1 MLCLVT
7 TFTKKHYA
15 LLTVSSKKLT
25 ENMST
30 FVKKLRNHV
39 LKNLYQISFLQNQAE
54 QTYEAA
60 VKQHSVNLPVLSV
73 ADFNLVE
80 SIRREGVVVTSL
92 EALSIPQT
100 GKMFLAA
107 QKLIPE
113 VAKSVCAEEH
123 EYVVHANSEQ
133 MMQHPEIFIWGLE
146 KRLLDIVE
154 NYIGLPV
161 AYHGAYF
168 RRDLANS
175 VERKSR
181 LWHIDVEDRKI
192 LKIIVYLNDVD
203 ENSGPFQYIPQ
214 SLNSTVAH
222 SLRYKH
228 GYIQEK
234 RLQNVLSPS
243 FWKSCTGS
251 AGTVVFAATSK
262 VFHRGKIP
270 IDQDRFTIFFD
281 YTSRQPTYPFYCKS
295 SLPWEDLLSLAAKA
309 NLSEHQKQC
318 VFWRPSL

>member
-80 SIRREGVVVTSL
+80 SIRGEGVVVTSL

-113 VAKSVCAEEH
+113 VAKSVC
-123 EYVVHANSEQ
+123 
-133 MMQHPEIFIWGLE
+133 
-146 KRLLDIVE
+146 
-154 NYIGLPV
+154 
-161 AYHGAYF
+161 
-168 RRDLANS
+168 RR
-175 VERKSR
+175 
-181 LWHIDVEDRKI
+181 
-192 LKIIVYLNDVD
+192 
-203 ENSGPFQYIPQ
+203 
-214 SLNSTVAH
+214 T
-222 SLRYKH
+222 
-228 GYIQEK
+228 
-234 RLQNVLSPS
+234 
-243 FWKSCTGS
+243 
-251 AGTVVFAATSK
+251 
-262 VFHRGKIP
+262 
-270 IDQDRFTIFFD
+270 
-281 YTSRQPTYPFYCKS
+281 
-295 SLPWEDLLSLAAKA
+295 
-309 NLSEHQKQC
+309 
-318 VFWRPSL
+318 

>member
-1 MLCLVT
+1 MLCFLRT
-7 TFTKKHYA
+7 STKKNYVYSLSHKNKY
-15 LLTVSSKKLT
+15 T
-25 ENMST
+25 EKMST
-30 FVKKLRNHV
+30 IVKKLRNHI

-54 QTYEAA
+54 RNYETA
-60 VKQHSVNLPVLSV
+60 VKQHSANLPVLSV

-92 EALSIPQT
+92 EALSIPHT
-100 GKMFLAA
+100 EKMFLAT
-107 QKLIPE
+107 QKLMPE
-113 VAKSVCAEEH
+113 IAKSVSAEEH
-123 EYVVHANSEQ
+123 EYVVHASSEQ
-133 MMQHPEIFIWGLE
+133 MMQHPEIFMWGLE
-146 KRLLDIVE
+146 KRLLSIVE

-181 LWHIDVEDRKI
+181 LWHIDVEDRRI
-192 LKIIVYLNDVD
+192 LKVIVYLNDVD
-203 ENSGPFQYIPQ
+203 DNCGPFQYIPQ
-214 SLNSTVAH
+214 SLTSTVTR
-222 SLRYKH
+222 SLKYKH

-234 RLQNVLSPS
+234 RLENVLSPS
-243 FWKSCTGS
+243 LWKSCTGS

-262 VFHRGKIP
+262 IFHRGKIP
-270 IDQDRFTIFFD
+270 VDQDRFTIFFD

-295 SLPWEDLLSLAAKA
+295 SLPWEDLRSLAA
-309 NLSEHQKQC
+309 NFSEHQKQC